1 MSVYTYGT
9 RNHTL
14 GDKVYESMILFRSK
28 VPELDGNIDSV
39 VLSLEKMHHPLEER
53 LQQIKALQCT
63 CIDAFHSY
71 DSLLTQIK
79 GVFTECITLE
89 TITYP
94 LDDVYGFSFNDKQR
108 FYDFCQKIRL
118 LQSNYETLHEKLE
131 DLTNEANTL
140 SNLAT
145 DSVAF
150 MDETKDRL
158 TKVIDTFE
166 ELLNEIEED

>member
-1 MSVYTYGT
+1 
-9 RNHTL
+9 
-14 GDKVYESMILFRSK
+14 
-28 VPELDGNIDSV
+28 
-39 VLSLEKMHHPLEER
+39 MHHSG
-53 LQQIKALQCT
+53 
-63 CIDAFHSY
+63 DHY
-71 DSLLTQIK
+71 
-79 GVFTECITLE
+79 
-89 TITYP
+89 
-94 LDDVYGFSFNDKQR
+94 KQR

-166 ELLNEIEED
+166 ALLNEIEED